1 MTLNRFHR
9 FVLGTSLVV
18 AAGAAHADW
27 QGKGE
32 AGVVLASG
40 NTETRT
46 LDGKLNLADTW
57 DAWKEIIDLS
67 YLKASSAGTDTA
79 DRFLASSQTNY
90 ALNDRAFWFGG
101 LEYQHDKF
109 SGFQFQESATTGLG
123 YKFVDTATNKFSGQV
138 GIGARRLKND
148 VTGADSSGAVWTVGL
163 NYENALTATTKVVD
177 KLAVEGG
184 SANTQIHNFL
194 GLEVKMSTALALSL
208 GYDVM
213 HNSEAPPPRK
223 ATDQLITANL
233 VFAF

>member
-1 MTLNRFHR
+1 MNRFHR
-9 FVLGTSLVV
+9 FVLGTTLLA

-40 NTETRT
+40 NTESRT
-46 LDGKLNLADTW
+46 LNGKLNLADTW

-90 ALNDRAFWFGG
+90 ALNDRAYWFGG
-101 LEYQHDKF
+101 LDYQHDKF
-109 SGFQFQESATTGLG
+109 SGFQFQESVSTGLG
-123 YKFVDTATNKFSGQV
+123 YKFYDTATTKLSGQV
-138 GIGARRLKND
+138 GVGARRLKNA
-148 VTGADSSGAVWTVGL
+148 VTGEDSSGAVWTAGL
-163 NYENALTATTKVVD
+163 NFEDALTATTKLVD
-177 KLAVEGG
+177 KLAIEGG
-184 SANTQIHNFL
+184 SANTQIHNFI

-213 HNSEAPPPRK
+213 HNSKPPAPRK
-223 ATDQLITANL
+223 TTDELLTANL